1 MIKTKNTEK
10 TVKRPGKQS
19 RKLFFKSEK
28 RYSQTVQS
36 YMKINYTSS
45 LHFIPEIV
53 QVFNNMQ
60 SKYYG

>member
-36 YMKINYTSS
+36 YMKINYTYI
-45 LHFIPEIV
+45 LTKRTIKRYILIREF
-53 QVFNNMQ
+53 
-60 SKYYG
+60 